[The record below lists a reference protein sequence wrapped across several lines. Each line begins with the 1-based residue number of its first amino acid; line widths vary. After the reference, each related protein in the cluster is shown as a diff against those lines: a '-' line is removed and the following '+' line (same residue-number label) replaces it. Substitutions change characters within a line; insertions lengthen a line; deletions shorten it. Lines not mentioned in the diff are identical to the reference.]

1 MDLKIISDTNE
12 ELQYSITLPETLN
25 TLLLPGAENLFV
37 NGDYGSML
45 FQHIPTAE
53 NNIWVSSYFMHRTAS
68 FKSYSAEPF
77 LELHFTW
84 KNNIRYTI
92 KGIGHLEMMAK
103 QFNIT
108 YLPYLESKTFFHPGD
123 FQTFDVHITPAFLN
137 KAALYYP
144 RVNEFLNV
152 LDKHAAS
159 RLSKINHFATGPML
173 VIIQQIKSCCLQGAL
188 REFYIDTKVTE
199 LLVLV
204 LDAVMNHP
212 VWQKI
217 KLKPYDIEC
226 LREAKKILLDNMEN
240 PYSVVQL
247 AHKAG
252 INDFKLKKGFKQVF
266 GTTVFDCLFNA
277 RMEESLRLL
286 KETNVPIFEIAYI
299 IGYRNSTAF
308 SAAFRKKFGYPPS
321 FIRKQ

>member
-1 MDLKIISDTNE
+1 MDLKIISDTND
-12 ELQYSITLPETLN
+12 ELQYSIILPETLN

-45 FQHIPTAE
+45 FQHIQTAE
-53 NNIWVSSYFMHRTAS
+53 NNIWVSSYFMDRTAS

-77 LELHFTW
+77 LELHFSW
-84 KNNIRYTI
+84 KNNVRYTI
-92 KGIGHLEMMAK
+92 EGIGHVETMAK

-108 YLPYLESKTFFHPGD
+108 YLPYLESKTIFHPGN

-159 RLSKINHFATGPML
+159 RLSKINHFATGAML
-173 VIIQQIKSCCLQGAL
+173 LIIRQIKSCPLQGTL
-188 REFYIDTKVTE
+188 REFYIDNKVTE

-204 LDAVMNHP
+204 LDAIMNRP
-212 VWQKI
+212 AGEEI

-226 LREAKKILLDNMEN
+226 VYEAEKILLDNMDN
-240 PYSVVQL
+240 PCSLVQL

-252 INDFKLKKGFKQVF
+252 TNDFKLKKVFKQVF
-266 GTTVFDCLFNA
+266 GTTVFDYLFNA
-277 RMEESLRLL
+277 RMEKSLYLL
-286 KETNVPIFEIAYI
+286 KETNMPVTEIAYT
-299 IGYRNSTAF
+299 IGYQNVTAF

-321 FIRKQ
+321 CIRKQ

>member
-1 MDLKIISDTNE
+1 MDLKIISDSSE

-25 TLLLPGAENLFV
+25 TFLLPGAENLFV

-53 NNIWVSSYFMHRTAS
+53 NNIWVSSYFMNRTAS

-77 LELHFTW
+77 LELHFTL
-84 KNNIRYTI
+84 KNNVSYTI
-92 KGIGHLEMMAK
+92 EGIGHLEMMVK

-108 YLPYLESKTFFHPGD
+108 YLPYLESKTFFYPGN

-137 KAALYYP
+137 KAAPYYP
-144 RVNEFLNV
+144 QVNEFLNV

-173 VIIQQIKSCCLQGAL
+173 LIIRQIKSCSLGGVL
-188 REFYIDTKVTE
+188 REFYIDNKVTE

-204 LDAVMNHP
+204 LDEVMNHP
-212 VWQKI
+212 TWQEIKI
-217 KLKPYDIEC
+217 
-226 LREAKKILLDNMEN
+226 DNMDT
-240 PYSVVQL
+240 PYSLVQL
-247 AHKAG
+247 AHKVG
-252 INDFKLKKGFKQVF
+252 INDFKLKKGFKQFF

-277 RMEESLRLL
+277 RMEKSLHLL
-286 KETNVPIFEIAYI
+286 KETNMPIVEIAYT
-299 IGYRNSTAF
+299 IGYRNISAF

>member
-25 TLLLPGAENLFV
+25 KLLLPGTENVFV

-45 FQHIPTAE
+45 FQHIPTGE
-53 NNIWVSSYFMHRTAS
+53 NNIRLSSYFMQRAAS

-84 KNNIRYTI
+84 KNNVRYTI
-92 KGIGHLEMMAK
+92 EGIGALEMMPK

-123 FQTFDVHITPAFLN
+123 FETFDVHITPALLN

-144 RVNEFLNV
+144 WVNEFLNV

-173 VIIQQIKSCCLQGAL
+173 LIIEQIKSCFLQGAL
-188 REFYIDTKVTE
+188 REFYIDNKITE

-204 LDAVMNHP
+204 LDVVINRP
-212 VWQKI
+212 PCQEI

-226 LREAKKILLDNMEN
+226 ICEAEKILLDNIDN
-240 PYSVVQL
+240 PCSVVQL
-247 AHKAG
+247 AHKVG
-252 INDFKLKKGFKQVF
+252 MNDFKLKKGFKQVF
-266 GTTVFDCLFNA
+266 DTTIFDYLFNR
-277 RMEESLRLL
+277 RMERSLQLL
-286 KETNVPIFEIAYI
+286 KETSTPIVEIAYI
-299 IGYRNSTAF
+299 IGYRNISAF

-321 FIRKQ
+321 FLRKK